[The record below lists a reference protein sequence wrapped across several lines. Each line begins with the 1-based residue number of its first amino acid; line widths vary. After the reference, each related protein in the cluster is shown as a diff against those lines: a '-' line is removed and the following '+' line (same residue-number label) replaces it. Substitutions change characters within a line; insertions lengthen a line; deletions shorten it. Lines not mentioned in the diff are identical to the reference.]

1 MPTQNAR
8 VTEPSSVA
16 PREKPQSVL
25 DVVLPSRNKSPDAVE
40 AADNDDDDDL
50 NPDARPKSSSS
61 EQAGPDSSNAN
72 DETISSSPM
81 QRSFLHLMR
90 IVRPLLLFL
99 GISAAFACILSF
111 LEGANELRSL
121 EIAAADWD
129 RHQTQLSTSSATIR
143 ASLHGNADGLASLE
157 VLLDRLNQLEAS
169 RPVVKNKNWTF
180 IGSLYF
186 VFTVST
192 TIGYGTFAPVT
203 TLGRAFTV
211 IACFVGIGSFIRI
224 LAQICP
230 VYSHYFRKC
239 SNLLLDYLIE
249 HPQEG
254 DWLARLDEND
264 RGVVRALTTF
274 VVNLTMGLA
283 LVLGFGALFEFLA
296 AVEGDTWGFWEC
308 VYFAVVTLTTV
319 GLGDHS
325 LRWYGPTAI
334 FEISMFVLFTIIGL
348 AIMQELILSWVV
360 AFNDVITAI
369 HRRCK
374 PPSYAPTEVWDVA
387 GDERMERIHNRLTR
401 QINYLRIHGLVD
413 LPDADDILSGRVR
426 THTPQDIQRLYD
438 SEAQSNAL
446 VAQGNCKAAFTRP
459 QVLGSSRSAPT
470 LEAAPAL
477 EATAPTQGT
486 SMLTNPRCL
495 PAQAHVAS
503 KPQRHSA
510 PPRPSFFG
518 SRAEEARA
526 SFARRAQESRT
537 ASSGNGVQLGVM
549 NFDVERSSVEYSASD
564 SKMAKLNDKLKV
576 ELERVRREAEQRE
589 RRLLEAMEALEEKI
603 NDASERNSRR
613 RRSKKEAAEKP
624 NATTESSNWYDVPQR
639 NSVASASSEEPDASI
654 PPTRRSCVGSSGSPS
669 TLGEVVP
676 AANVSI
682 LSSPPSRARVLDD
695 SVDVDPMMRF

>member
-1 MPTQNAR
+1 MTGVCLLSNLRRRRHMQQRIATNTEEGLQRSHAKPYPLLPVACLLAVARRGQVWPQRRCGLACRPRMLGLQNQALSLHGR
-8 VTEPSSVA
+8 SHSQCSMWCYPHETNHLMLLKLLTTMTTMTSIPM
-16 PREKPQSVL
+16 L
-25 DVVLPSRNKSPDAVE
+25 
-40 AADNDDDDDL
+40 DL
-50 NPDARPKSSSS
+50 NLIPASRPVH
-61 EQAGPDSSNAN
+61 SSNAN

-143 ASLHGNADGLASLE
+143 ASLHGSADGLASLE
-157 VLLDRLNQLEAS
+157 VLLDRLNQLEGS

-334 FEISMFVLFTIIGL
+334 FEISMFVLFT
-348 AIMQELILSWVV
+348 
-360 AFNDVITAI
+360 
-369 HRRCK
+369 
-374 PPSYAPTEVWDVA
+374 
-387 GDERMERIHNRLTR
+387 
-401 QINYLRIHGLVD
+401 
-413 LPDADDILSGRVR
+413 
-426 THTPQDIQRLYD
+426 
-438 SEAQSNAL
+438 
-446 VAQGNCKAAFTRP
+446 
-459 QVLGSSRSAPT
+459 
-470 LEAAPAL
+470 
-477 EATAPTQGT
+477 
-486 SMLTNPRCL
+486 
-495 PAQAHVAS
+495 
-503 KPQRHSA
+503 
-510 PPRPSFFG
+510 
-518 SRAEEARA
+518 
-526 SFARRAQESRT
+526 
-537 ASSGNGVQLGVM
+537 
-549 NFDVERSSVEYSASD
+549 
-564 SKMAKLNDKLKV
+564 
-576 ELERVRREAEQRE
+576 
-589 RRLLEAMEALEEKI
+589 
-603 NDASERNSRR
+603 
-613 RRSKKEAAEKP
+613 
-624 NATTESSNWYDVPQR
+624 
-639 NSVASASSEEPDASI
+639 
-654 PPTRRSCVGSSGSPS
+654 
-669 TLGEVVP
+669 TLGL
-676 AANVSI
+676 
-682 LSSPPSRARVLDD
+682 LSCRS
-695 SVDVDPMMRF
+695 